1 LLTATK
7 VAGNKMSLFNE
18 LKRRNVIRVAM
29 AYVVAA
35 WLIIQVVE
43 TILPAFGYSDVAIRY
58 IVIVLAIAFIP
69 TLVFS
74 WAFEFTPEG
83 LKREV
88 DIVREH
94 SITRFTGKKLD
105 RIIMVLLALGMGYF
119 AFDKFVLDP
128 VEDVQ
133 IAESAHQEGRS
144 EALTESYGDKS
155 IAVLPF
161 VNMSSDPEQE
171 YFSDGI
177 SEELLNLLAKNPEL
191 RVIARTSSF
200 SYKGEAVKVADIARE
215 LNVNHVLEGSVRRDG
230 NRVRITAQL
239 VDARSDTHL
248 WSETYDR
255 KLDDIFAV
263 QENIAR
269 VIAQEL
275 LAHFSDFESR
285 QVSTSNLKA
294 YDIYLKGRRPV
305 NSEAYEAYLKG
316 RYHLNK
322 WRGEGFPKG
331 LEYFQQAVEMDPNY
345 ALAHVGLADSYNL
358 LGIWGFLPPKEAYPK
373 SKAIVMKALELDD
386 TLAEA
391 HCVLADVKLFY
402 DWDWAGAGREYR
414 RAIELNPSYAFAHN
428 NYAFYFVAL
437 MRHDDALAEIKRAR
451 ELDPVSL
458 MINSDLGWAYYF
470 ARQYD
475 QAILQFR
482 RALEL
487 DPNLAISQFALG
499 HVYEQK
505 EMFAES
511 MAAFQKAVSL
521 SPGDLEAIAGL
532 GHAYAVAGRREDAL
546 KIVARLKQP
555 SQHMNIPSWGIAT
568 IYISLDNKDEAF
580 VWLEKVFVDRL
591 AQLIYIQTDP
601 VLDPLRSD
609 PRFQDLVHRMDF
621 PE

>member
-1 LLTATK
+1 
-7 VAGNKMSLFNE
+7 
-18 LKRRNVIRVAM
+18 
-29 AYVVAA
+29 
-35 WLIIQVVE
+35 
-43 TILPAFGYSDVAIRY
+43 
-58 IVIVLAIAFIP
+58 
-69 TLVFS
+69 
-74 WAFEFTPEG
+74 
-83 LKREV
+83 
-88 DIVREH
+88 
-94 SITRFTGKKLD
+94 
-105 RIIMVLLALGMGYF
+105 
-119 AFDKFVLDP
+119 
-128 VEDVQ
+128 
-133 IAESAHQEGRS
+133 
-144 EALTESYGDKS
+144 
-155 IAVLPF
+155 
-161 VNMSSDPEQE
+161 
-171 YFSDGI
+171 
-177 SEELLNLLAKNPEL
+177 
-191 RVIARTSSF
+191 
-200 SYKGEAVKVADIARE
+200 
-215 LNVNHVLEGSVRRDG
+215 
-230 NRVRITAQL
+230 
-239 VDARSDTHL
+239 
-248 WSETYDR
+248 
-255 KLDDIFAV
+255 
-263 QENIAR
+263 
-269 VIAQEL
+269 
-275 LAHFSDFESR
+275 
-285 QVSTSNLKA
+285 
-294 YDIYLKGRRPV
+294 
-305 NSEAYEAYLKG
+305 
-316 RYHLNK
+316 
-322 WRGEGFPKG
+322 
-331 LEYFQQAVEMDPNY
+331 
-345 ALAHVGLADSYNL
+345 
-358 LGIWGFLPPKEAYPK
+358 
-373 SKAIVMKALELDD
+373 
-386 TLAEA
+386 
-391 HCVLADVKLFY
+391 
-402 DWDWAGAGREYR
+402 
-414 RAIELNPSYAFAHN
+414 
-428 NYAFYFVAL
+428 